1 MTCDYFITVSFS
13 EVDSWSSLAFSCA
26 DIIKLDSTLLSLH
39 ILQVLRELNAI
50 ISKQSDMPV
59 ELLLGRLTH

>member
-13 EVDSWSSLAFSCA
+13 VVDSWSSLAFSCA
-26 DIIKLDSTLLSLH
+26 DIIKSTLLSLH